1 MEDIYNKEI
10 NCDESGRNMV
20 KIFIAE
26 NVPSLN
32 KGEMT
37 ILEGMLESFKT
48 LGRVQVTMLSD
59 LPQID
64 QSRYGTK
71 IKIID
76 VKKASRLSGELVGHR
91 QLFKMFISFL
101 FLFQHLLFFVLYKI
115 SGSKALKVMGS
126 EIWKKYVESDVI
138 IVGHDGTFGLG

>member
-1 MEDIYNKEI
+1 MAGIHSKGAKGKE
-10 NCDESGRNMV
+10 MTY

-71 IKIID
+71 IKIIE
-76 VKKASRLSGELVGHR
+76 VEFRIEVGH
-91 QLFKMFISFL
+91 F
-101 FLFQHLLFFVLYKI
+101 
-115 SGSKALKVMGS
+115 
-126 EIWKKYVESDVI
+126 YV
-138 IVGHDGTFGLG
+138 